1 MTEAQVDFDP
11 KTTKARDASHFRRIV
26 AARKAIAAADAE
38 LTAAVEAARA
48 AGDSWT
54 VIGMALDVSKQAAE
68 QRFGRSG
75 KVSSRRRSAARMAPP
90 RKISAA
96 RKTAAATNAGSGGD
110 R

>member
-1 MTEAQVDFDP
+1 MTEPQFDFDP

-75 KVSSRRRSAARMAPP
+75 KVSSPRRSAANKAPP

-96 RKTAAATNAGSGGD
+96 RKTAATNAGSGGD